1 MTQTARWNVRDDQ
14 PVPEGLTEGAG
25 WLLIE
30 DDEDPTAPSF
40 WVRVG
45 TAEDGRVILTGFLLA
60 DPEARF
66 EVTTNALRAIRVPE
80 VVRAIH
86 WRAAGGPPPRSVGGV
101 GPTGL
106 TRFEG
111 VAQAIESAPRPAPV
125 PAKRGQAAT
134 DEDLHEVVRV
144 YREHAWSASPI
155 AATMDDLHLSRA
167 TVQRRLDLAHER
179 GIFPEGR
186 RGRSTTTSDRSTR

>member
-1 MTQTARWNVRDDQ
+1 MTHTARWNVRDDQ

-25 WLLIE
+25 WLYIE
-30 DDEDPTAPSF
+30 DDQDPAAPSF

-45 TAEDGRVILTGFLLA
+45 TAEDGRVILTGLLLA
-60 DPEARF
+60 DPDASF

-86 WRAAGGPPPRSVGGV
+86 WRSAGGPRPASVGEV

-111 VAQAIESAPRPAPV
+111 VAQAIENAPRPAPI
-125 PAKRGQAAT
+125 PPKRGQAAT
-134 DEDLHEVVRV
+134 DDELHEVVRV

-155 AATMDDLHLSRA
+155 AATMEATNWSRV
-167 TVQRRLDLAHER
+167 TIQRRLDLAQER

-186 RGRSTTTSDRSTR
+186 RGRPSTTERSAP